1 VRVPRQLL
9 KEARIASI
17 QLGLTILLG
26 FLAGVVAIIQAR
38 VLSKIIN
45 GVMLEGWGLESSSFL
60 LGIFLIVLLIRGLF
74 LYGVEVTAQLTST
87 RIKHS
92 LRVRLADHF
101 TRISP
106 ISGDSEISNGEQ
118 SHGARVAALIQ
129 GVESLD
135 AYYSQF
141 LPQVVLAAALP
152 LTILAVVYPLDW
164 ISGTVFL
171 VTAPLIPLFMF
182 LIGKAAENLTQKQW
196 KALSRLSSFFQ
207 DTLQGLTTL
216 VALGQEDLHSRRIA
230 DASERYRKTT
240 LAVMR
245 VTFLSALVLE
255 LVGTIS
261 TAVIAVQVGLRLLYG
276 RMIFEE
282 AFFLLI
288 LAPEFYYP
296 LRQLGLRFHAAMAGV
311 AAARQIDS
319 AFSIPAIAPHPNE
332 DQGVSIDLKKPFQ
345 LEFRSV
351 GFQYSLRELPVLDDI
366 SFQIH
371 SGQRVAFVGPSGG
384 GKTTIARLILRFLQP
399 STGEILVNDVPLT
412 QISIN
417 HWWSQLGWIS
427 QTPHLFH
434 RSIYENI
441 RMGNSDASGDDIRHA
456 LWQVGLLEWVNAL
469 PNGMNTS
476 VGEGGTRLSQGQ
488 LQRIAM
494 ARVLLRNPQI
504 LILDEPTASL
514 NLQAEQEMLA
524 AIEQISTGRT
534 VISIAHRL
542 VTVQQADLIFL
553 IDKGRMVAFG
563 NHSEM
568 MQISSDYARMVHGYG
583 GSL

>member
-1 VRVPRQLL
+1 MRVPQQLL

-38 VLSKIIN
+38 VLSRIIN

-106 ISGDSEISNGEQ
+106 ISGDSESSNGEQ
-118 SHGARVAALIQ
+118 SHGAKVAALIQ

-164 ISGTVFL
+164 ISGIVFL

-216 VALGQEDLHSRRIA
+216 VALGQEDLHSKRIA
-230 DASERYRKTT
+230 DASERYRKAT

-261 TAVIAVQVGLRLLYG
+261 TAVIAVQVGLDR
-276 RMIFEE
+276 
-282 AFFLLI
+282 
-288 LAPEFYYP
+288 
-296 LRQLGLRFHAAMAGV
+296 
-311 AAARQIDS
+311 
-319 AFSIPAIAPHPNE
+319 
-332 DQGVSIDLKKPFQ
+332 K
-345 LEFRSV
+345 SV
-351 GFQYSLRELPVLDDI
+351 V
-366 SFQIH
+366 
-371 SGQRVAFVGPSGG
+371 
-384 GKTTIARLILRFLQP
+384 
-399 STGEILVNDVPLT
+399 
-412 QISIN
+412 
-417 HWWSQLGWIS
+417 
-427 QTPHLFH
+427 
-434 RSIYENI
+434 
-441 RMGNSDASGDDIRHA
+441 
-456 LWQVGLLEWVNAL
+456 
-469 PNGMNTS
+469 
-476 VGEGGTRLSQGQ
+476 
-488 LQRIAM
+488 
-494 ARVLLRNPQI
+494 
-504 LILDEPTASL
+504 
-514 NLQAEQEMLA
+514 
-524 AIEQISTGRT
+524 
-534 VISIAHRL
+534 
-542 VTVQQADLIFL
+542 
-553 IDKGRMVAFG
+553 
-563 NHSEM
+563 
-568 MQISSDYARMVHGYG
+568 
-583 GSL
+583 

>member
-1 VRVPRQLL
+1 
-9 KEARIASI
+9 
-17 QLGLTILLG
+17 
-26 FLAGVVAIIQAR
+26 
-38 VLSKIIN
+38 
-45 GVMLEGWGLESSSFL
+45 M
-60 LGIFLIVLLIRGLF
+60 
-74 LYGVEVTAQLTST
+74 
-87 RIKHS
+87 
-92 LRVRLADHF
+92 
-101 TRISP
+101 
-106 ISGDSEISNGEQ
+106 
-118 SHGARVAALIQ
+118 
-129 GVESLD
+129 
-135 AYYSQF
+135 
-141 LPQVVLAAALP
+141 
-152 LTILAVVYPLDW
+152 
-164 ISGTVFL
+164 
-171 VTAPLIPLFMF
+171 
-182 LIGKAAENLTQKQW
+182 
-196 KALSRLSSFFQ
+196 
-207 DTLQGLTTL
+207 
-216 VALGQEDLHSRRIA
+216 
-230 DASERYRKTT
+230 

-245 VTFLSALVLE
+245 VTFFSALVVE

-319 AFSIPAIAPHPNE
+319 VFSIPAIVPHPNE
-332 DQGVSIDLKKPFQ
+332 DQGISIDLKKPFQ

-351 GFQYSLRELPVLDDI
+351 GFQYSPRELPVLDDI

-399 STGEILVNDVPLT
+399 STGEILVNGVPLA

-441 RMGNSDASGDDIRHA
+441 WMGNSDASGDDIRHV

-469 PNGMNTS
+469 PNGLNTS
-476 VGEGGTRLSQGQ
+476 VGDGGTRLSQGQ
-488 LQRIAM
+488 QQRIAM

-514 NLQAEQEMLA
+514 NPEAEQEMQA

-553 IDKGRMVAFG
+553 IDKGRMAAFG